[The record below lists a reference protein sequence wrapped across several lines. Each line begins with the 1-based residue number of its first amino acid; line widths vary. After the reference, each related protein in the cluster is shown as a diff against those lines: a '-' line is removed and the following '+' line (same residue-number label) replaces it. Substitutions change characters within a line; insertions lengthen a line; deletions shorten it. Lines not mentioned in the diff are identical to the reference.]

1 MLSVVVSICTP
12 TYSLFT
18 LFLSLNTTWSFLLK
32 TMAKCLFNAFPYLV
46 FSFCST
52 VAQHIPCLFSLCCWG
67 AILSI
72 CFISFA
78 KPNSVGFLTVQTLSL
93 YFLTSQVLLVC
104 GRYFW
109 CPSWTLLISSPS
121 FRHGYLFKLG
131 LESLKGPAGC
141 TFVKAA
147 CSIYWPFSVLQ
158 NRHNE
163 GT

>member
-18 LFLSLNTTWSFLLK
+18 LFLSLNTTWSFLLE

-109 CPSWTLLISSPS
+109 CSSWTLLISSTFFS
-121 FRHGYLFKLG
+121 TWLFVQVRPGISKRSCWLH
-131 LESLKGPAGC
+131 LRKSCLFNLLTLFC
-141 TFVKAA
+141 TT
-147 CSIYWPFSVLQ
+147 
-158 NRHNE
+158 E
-163 GT
+163 